1 LNDLDFSRKVKN
13 VNAQVSDKELA
24 IALKLFPVN
33 QIRSLENLDVI
44 LTQESIRHCKDA
56 NQLVFLIEKESRE
69 LDVKSALIKKN
80 IEKKNL
86 LKQSEIYEKE
96 NKELQKLNDLKNRVL
111 GIDLNRNSFCQG
123 CGMTLTAN
131 GNCNC

>member
-1 LNDLDFSRKVKN
+1 M
-13 VNAQVSDKELA
+13 
-24 IALKLFPVN
+24 
-33 QIRSLENLDVI
+33 DVI

-56 NQLVFLIEKESRE
+56 SQLVFLIEKESRE

-111 GIDLNRNSFCQG
+111 GIDLNRNSSCQG